1 MLVSDGRIDPE
12 YDPTHADAA
21 DWFARLHDAEISVE
35 ETMEW
40 QRLMASDLD
49 FALAYARI
57 EEVWNAVG
65 EISDPTSTMSEAE
78 KIDRY
83 DGSVP
88 VSKWLAA
95 KRPWRA
101 ARKYP
106 ALLAASVVCGAMVA
120 YWVLSGARIPAQ
132 ILQTAV
138 GQNQAFILADGSR
151 LNLGA
156 DTRLEVRFSATS
168 RQINLTRG
176 EAFFAVA
183 KDHSRPFTVRAG
195 DASVT
200 AVGTQFSVNRA
211 EGQVVVAVIEG
222 QVLVNSS
229 VVRSEPDIAERRQ
242 LVAGEEVL
250 VETRGKTRSLRKA
263 AIAIGWQ
270 EGRLAFQSEPLSRV
284 LEDVNRYAPK
294 PISVDDPSLGDLM
307 VTGTVARDDLGG
319 WLKSLEKV
327 FPVRIVED
335 PQRLTIRSR

>member
-12 YDPTHADAA
+12 YDPTHAHAA

-40 QRLMASDLD
+40 QRLMANDLD
-49 FALAYARI
+49 FALAYSRI

-65 EISDPTSTMSEAE
+65 EISDPASIMSEAE
-78 KIDRY
+78 KADRY
-83 DGSVP
+83 DGSIAI
-88 VSKWLAA
+88 SKWLAA
-95 KRPWRA
+95 KKPWRSA
-101 ARKYP
+101 GRYP
-106 ALLAASVVCGAMVA
+106 ALLAASVVCAALVV
-120 YWVLSGARIPAQ
+120 YWVLSGAQVPAQ
-132 ILQTAV
+132 TFQTAA

-156 DTRLEVRFSATS
+156 DTRLEVRFNATS
-168 RQINLTRG
+168 RQINLARG

-183 KDHSRPFTVRAG
+183 KDHSRPFIVRAG
-195 DASVT
+195 TASVT
-200 AVGTQFSVNRA
+200 AVGTQFSVNRG

-229 VVRSEPDIAERRQ
+229 VVRSEPDTAERRQ

-250 VETRGKTRSLRKA
+250 VETSGKTRSLHKA

-319 WLKSLEKV
+319 WLESLEKV

-335 PQRLTIRSR
+335 PQRVTIRSR

>member
-12 YDPTHADAA
+12 YDSTHAAAA

-40 QRLMASDLD
+40 QRLMATDSD

-57 EEVWNAVG
+57 EEVWNVVG
-65 EISDPTSTMSEAE
+65 EISDPPSIAREAE
-78 KIDRY
+78 KADRY

-88 VSKWLAA
+88 VSKWLAGKA
-95 KRPWRA
+95 RWRI

-106 ALLAASVVCGAMVA
+106 ALLAASVVCAAIVA
-120 YWVLSGARIPAQ
+120 YWVLAGSQVPAQ

-138 GQNQAFILADGSR
+138 GQNQAFILGDGSR

-168 RQINLTRG
+168 RQINLLRG

-200 AVGTQFSVNRA
+200 AVGTQFSVNRGD
-211 EGQVVVAVIEG
+211 GQVVVAVIEG

-229 VVRSEPDIAERRQ
+229 VVHSEPDAAERRQ

-250 VETRGKTRSLRKA
+250 VQTSGKTRSLRKA

-307 VTGTVARDDLGG
+307 ITGTVARDDLAG
-319 WLKSLEKV
+319 WLESLKRV
-327 FPVRIVED
+327 FPVRIVEE